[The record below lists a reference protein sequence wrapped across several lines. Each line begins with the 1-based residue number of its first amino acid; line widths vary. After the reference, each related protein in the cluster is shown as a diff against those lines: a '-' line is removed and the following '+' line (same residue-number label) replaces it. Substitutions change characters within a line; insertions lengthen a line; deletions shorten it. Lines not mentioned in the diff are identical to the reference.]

1 MDGQILIRDK
11 AKSDCVTKWFTLTK
25 KRRIRHDPVEMTI
38 PTFFRKPPSNQTCM
52 EKTALN
58 EDFL

>member
-38 PTFFRKPPSNQTCM
+38 PTNSGIHPLIRYVSII
-52 EKTALN
+52 
-58 EDFL
+58 